1 MNKTTMNKDIMAIKR
16 NMIRETGT
24 AQYLCDDELFSIL
37 SIQKKGTKTLKEI
50 SGMSYPAL
58 SQEGYTDSEVTKILS
73 FVELARRLESRRDE
87 PKPKNGRMTR
97 ATHDWNEPGEDTET
111 IQHGG
116 SEFGGYYLGA
126 GYISYS
132 GSLDSG
138 IKKNQLHDTGEV
150 KNGRVWVFK
159 DDFWGAGRGVD
170 YTVQFRVFEVV

>member
-1 MNKTTMNKDIMAIKR
+1 MER
-16 NMIRETGT
+16 NERTDKIVEDRMKQYNTIPGARVGDWIREK
-24 AQYLCDDELFSIL
+24 D
-37 SIQKKGTKTLKEI
+37 
-50 SGMSYPAL
+50 
-58 SQEGYTDSEVTKILS
+58 
-73 FVELARRLESRRDE
+73 
-87 PKPKNGRMTR
+87 GRMTR
-97 ATHDWNEPGEDTET
+97 TTYDWNETGEDTET

-138 IKKNQLHDTGEV
+138 FKKNQLRDTGEV